1 MNSALP
7 SPHGRLAYIDWLRFI
22 VVLYLAPFHAA
33 ISFTGMGWVYV
44 YVTPVWDVLLAGNV
58 PVNMGPFALM
68 SLTVFMDN
76 WGMHLLFLVS
86 GIGAAMSLR
95 KRTGVQFRGER
106 CKKRY
111 KQHLNNEKLFCKRG
125 VLFS

>member
-33 ISFTGMGWVYV
+33 ISFTDIGWVYV
-44 YVTPVWDVLLAGNV
+44 YDTPVRDVLLAGDV
-58 PVNMGPFALM
+58 PVNMGPFALIN
-68 SLTVFMDN
+68 LTVFMDK
-76 WGMHLLFLVS
+76 WGMYLLFLVS
-86 GIGAAMSLR
+86 GIGAVMSLR
-95 KRTGVQFRGER
+95 KRTGAQFRGER

-111 KQHLNNEKLFCKRG
+111 KQKK
-125 VLFS
+125 